1 MKATIYTTVALIA
14 FAANSLF
21 CRMALADDYI
31 DAWSFTIVRLV
42 SAAGCL
48 GIIMILHA
56 SHLQRQVRKMNG
68 TSNDTLLVLSDKGSW
83 LSSFTLVIYA
93 LCFSIAYVE
102 LDTGTGALIL
112 FSAVQLTM
120 IGWGI
125 YKKEQLS
132 VLQWTAFIV
141 AVAGFIYLMLPSAA
155 IPSPLAAILMT
166 ISGIAWGIY
175 SIRGKT
181 CVSPLRAT
189 GFNFIRSLIAVPI
202 LLLVS
207 LYYLD
212 NMGLA
217 TVNLN
222 NVTTKGILLAGASG
236 AIASGIGYSI
246 WYTAMPL
253 LKNTQAAIVQ
263 LCVPILA
270 AILGVVFLSEQPSL
284 PFVVAS
290 TVILGAVLTF
300 TLSKKTSKIS
310 S

>member
-48 GIIMILHA
+48 GIIMMLHA
-56 SHLQRQVRKMNG
+56 SHLQRQVRKMND
-68 TSNDTLLVLSDKGSW
+68 TSNGTLLVLSDKGSW

-181 CVSPLRAT
+181 CASPLRAT

-270 AILGVVFLSEQPSL
+270 AILGVVFLSEQLSL

>member
-56 SHLQRQVRKMNG
+56 SHLQRQVRKMND
-68 TSNDTLLVLSDKGSW
+68 TSNGTLLVLSDKGSW

-253 LKNTQAAIVQ
+253 LKHTQAAIVQ

-270 AILGVVFLSEQPSL
+270 AILGVVFLSEQLSL